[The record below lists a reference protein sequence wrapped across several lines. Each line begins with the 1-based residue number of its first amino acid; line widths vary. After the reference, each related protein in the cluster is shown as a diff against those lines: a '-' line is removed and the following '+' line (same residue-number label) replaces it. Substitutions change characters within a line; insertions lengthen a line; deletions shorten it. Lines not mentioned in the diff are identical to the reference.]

1 MYEFL
6 YKIISTPFGYVMRF
20 IYEFVGSYPLSLFL
34 FALLV
39 KILMIPMTVKQKKT
53 MIEQQRIQPMIQKIQ
68 KTYARDQRRMQ
79 EELQNLYDREGVSP
93 MAGCGT
99 MLLTFPILIG
109 LYGVII
115 QPLTYFMQVNA
126 DQIAQICQVLGFDQA
141 SAGYHYQIQLAT
153 LIYEHFDQ
161 VAHIADSL
169 MKVNFSLGPISMAA
183 QPQFSQPSILWVLP
197 IVSGATSYLMSWLQQ
212 KTNPMQNNNN
222 PQMQS
227 TNNTM
232 MLMMPLM
239 SIWFG
244 FILPV
249 GLSFYWIC
257 NNVLAIVQDLLMNI
271 WVKQQLAKAKD
282 SENK

>member
-1 MYEFL
+1 MYNFL

-20 IYEFVGSYPLSLFL
+20 IYEFVGNYALSLFL

-39 KILMIPMTVKQKKT
+39 KVLMLPMTIKQKRT
-53 MIEQQRIQPMIQKIQ
+53 MMDQQRIQPMIQKIQ

-126 DQIAQICQVLGFDQA
+126 EQIAEISNILSFQSTTYHAQIELA
-141 SAGYHYQIQLAT
+141 S
-153 LIYEHFDQ
+153 LIYENFDKVSH
-161 VAHIADSL
+161 VAESL
-169 MKVNFSLGPISMAA
+169 MRVNFSLGPISMAA
-183 QPQFSQPSILWVLP
+183 QPSFSQPSILWVLP
-197 IVSGATSYLMSWLQQ
+197 IVSGATSYLMTWLQQ
-212 KTNPMQNNNN
+212 KTNPMQSNN
-222 PQMQS
+222 PQAQS
-227 TNNTM
+227 TNKTM

-239 SIWFG
+239 SIYFG
-244 FILPV
+244 FILPA

-257 NNVLAIVQDLLMNI
+257 NNVLAIIQDVLLNI
-271 WVKQQLAKAKD
+271 WVKQQLAKTKNGQ
-282 SENK
+282 NK

>member
-6 YKIISTPFGYVMRF
+6 YKLISTPFGYVMRF
-20 IYEFVGSYPLSLFL
+20 IYEFVGNYALSLFL

-39 KILMIPMTVKQKKT
+39 KVLMIPMTIKQKKS
-53 MIEQQRIQPMIQKIQ
+53 MLEQQRIQPMIQKIQ

-79 EELQNLYDREGVSP
+79 EEMQNLYDREGISP

-115 QPLTYFMQVNA
+115 QPLTYFMQVGA
-126 DQIAQICQVLGFDQA
+126 DQITQIAQILNYDTA
-141 SAGYHYQIQLAT
+141 AAGYHYQIELASI
-153 LIYEHFDQ
+153 IYENFDK
-161 VAHIADSL
+161 VSHIAESL
-169 MKVNFSLGPISMAA
+169 MRVDFSLGPISMAA
-183 QPQFSQPSILWVLP
+183 KPEFSQPGILWVLP
-197 IVSGATSYLMSWLQQ
+197 IVSGATSYLMSWMTQ
-212 KTNPMQNNNN
+212 KMNPMQQNT
-222 PQMQS
+222 PQAQS
-227 TNNTM
+227 TNKTM

-244 FILPV
+244 FMLPV

-257 NNVLAIVQDLLMNI
+257 NNVLAIVQEFFMNI
-271 WVKQQLAKAKD
+271 WTKKQLAKTKD
-282 SENK
+282 KE

>member
-20 IYEFVGSYPLSLFL
+20 IYEFVGNYALSLFL

-39 KILMIPMTVKQKKT
+39 KVLMIPMTIKQKKT
-53 MIEQQRIQPMIQKIQ
+53 MLEQQRIQPMIQKIQ

-79 EELQNLYDREGVSP
+79 EEMQNLYDREGISP

-115 QPLTYFMQVNA
+115 QPLTYFMQVGG
-126 DQIAQICQVLGFDQA
+126 DQIAQIAQILNYDTA
-141 SAGYHYQIQLAT
+141 AAGYHYQIELAS
-153 LIYEHFDQ
+153 LIYDNFDK
-161 VAHIADSL
+161 VAHVAESL
-169 MKVNFSLGPISMAA
+169 MRVDFSLGPISMAA
-183 QPQFSQPSILWVLP
+183 KPEFSQPGILWLLP
-197 IVSGATSYLMSWLQQ
+197 IVSGATSYLMSWMTQ
-212 KTNPMQNNNN
+212 KMSPMQQNN
-222 PQMQS
+222 PQAQG
-227 TNNTM
+227 TNKTM

-239 SIWFG
+239 SLWFG
-244 FILPV
+244 FMLPV

-257 NNVLAIVQDLLMNI
+257 NNVLAIVQELFMNI
-271 WVKQQLAKAKD
+271 WTKKQLEKN
-282 SENK
+282 NK

>member
-20 IYEFVGSYPLSLFL
+20 IYEFVGNYALSLFL

-39 KILMIPMTVKQKKT
+39 KVLMIPMTIKQKKT
-53 MIEQQRIQPMIQKIQ
+53 MLEQQRIQPMIQKIQ

-79 EELQNLYDREGVSP
+79 EEMQNLYDREGISP

-115 QPLTYFMQVNA
+115 QPLTYFMQVGG
-126 DQIAQICQVLGFDQA
+126 DQIAQIAQILNYDTA
-141 SAGYHYQIQLAT
+141 AAGYHYQIELAS
-153 LIYEHFDQ
+153 LIYDNFDK
-161 VAHIADSL
+161 VAHVAESL
-169 MKVNFSLGPISMAA
+169 MRVDFSLGPISMAA
-183 QPQFSQPSILWVLP
+183 KPEFSQPGILWLLP
-197 IVSGATSYLMSWLQQ
+197 IVSGATSYLMSWMTQ
-212 KTNPMQNNNN
+212 KMSPMQQNN
-222 PQMQS
+222 PQAQS
-227 TNNTM
+227 TNKTM

-239 SIWFG
+239 SLWFG
-244 FILPV
+244 FMLPV

>member
-6 YKIISTPFGYVMRF
+6 YKLISTPFGYVMRY
-20 IYEFVGSYPLSLFL
+20 IYEFVGNYALSLFL

-39 KILMIPMTVKQKKT
+39 KVLMIPMTIKQKKS
-53 MIEQQRIQPMIQKIQ
+53 MLEQQRIQPMIQKIQ

-79 EELQNLYDREGVSP
+79 EEMQNLYDREGISP

-126 DQIAQICQVLGFDQA
+126 DQIAEIARILSYDTA
-141 SAGYHYQIQLAT
+141 SAGYHFQIELASI
-153 LIYEHFDQ
+153 IYEHFDK
-161 VAHIADSL
+161 VAHVAESL
-169 MKVNFSLGPISMAA
+169 MRVDFSLGPISMAA
-183 QPQFSQPSILWVLP
+183 KPEFSQPGILWLLP
-197 IVSGATSYLMSWLQQ
+197 IVSAATSYLMSWMTQ
-212 KTNPMQNNNN
+212 KTNPMQNANA
-222 PQMQS
+222 QAQS
-227 TNNTM
+227 TNKTM
-232 MLMMPLM
+232 MMMMPLM
-239 SIWFG
+239 SLWFG

-257 NNVLAIVQDLLMNI
+257 NNILAIVQELFMNI
-271 WVKQQLAKAKD
+271 WTKKQMEKMND
-282 SENK
+282 NK